1 MDEAGAAKIQGLLDL
16 LHQIFGKS
24 DRIKNGD
31 VYDFIQ
37 LAFIKKRD
45 VYDFIQIAFSLPYL

>member
-1 MDEAGAAKIQGLLDL
+1 MGT
-16 LHQIFGKS
+16 S
-24 DRIKNGD
+24 IKNGD

-45 VYDFIQIAFSLPYL
+45 VYDFIQLAFYKKEGRL